1 MELLS
6 FITPCN
12 PFLPDKA
19 AAAFT
24 LRSPPSV
31 ALDDQADRLP
41 DSKSSAKIRSDEFTG
56 GIGID
61 VEVDPGI
68 LVPVDIGSGVCVAVE
83 AEMLVA
89 VGGTKGVFVAVEPG
103 ATAVLV
109 AVDTAIPV
117 AVAGTIGVFVAVGLG
132 VFVVVGT
139 DPPPP
144 TQLALPESVKVCPAI
159 GTNCQS

>member
-24 LRSPPSV
+24 LRSPLSV

-56 GIGID
+56 GIGMD
-61 VEVDPGI
+61 VDVDPGI
-68 LVPVDIGSGVCVAVE
+68 LVTVAIGSGVCVAVE

-89 VGGTKGVFVAVEPG
+89 VGGTKGVLVAVEADTG
-103 ATAVLV
+103 AVAVLV
-109 AVDTAIPV
+109 AV
-117 AVAGTIGVFVAVGLG
+117 G
-132 VFVVVGT
+132 
-139 DPPPP
+139 
-144 TQLALPESVKVCPAI
+144 
-159 GTNCQS
+159 